1 MNKKNLGETFVVF
14 TSELTQ
20 TQNKDV
26 QKVFKVPVSNTP
38 AIQQE
43 TEITQ
48 IVPETLFATPTL
60 QEIFDKMISRMMK
73 IENNVSKMQTYVT
86 APNLQYLHLPYRVT
100 NFDIWSTT
108 ETTQTLFDLS
118 KVKFPCI
125 R

>member
-86 APNLQYLHLPYRVT
+86 VPNLQYLPYRVT